1 MKVDV
6 LGKVKPL
13 ITEYGCEIPDVVIN
27 RSEPIELKKGIKI
40 KLEMFPVMFPVRV
53 FDIFAQSIVLS
64 EKKPN

>member
-1 MKVDV
+1 M
-6 LGKVKPL
+6 
-13 ITEYGCEIPDVVIN
+13 VIN

-40 KLEMFPVMFPVRV
+40 KLEMFPVRV

>member
-1 MKVDV
+1 MKNDV

-40 KLEMFPVMFPVRV
+40 KLEMFPVRV